1 MKIIIA
7 GSRTIT
13 DINILIEAINKSG
26 FEITCADEIVSGGAR
41 GVDSLGEQYAKEHNI
56 PLTVFKPDWKKHGI
70 KGGVIRNT
78 QMSKYADCAIV
89 VHCGS
94 KGSIDM
100 VNKMRRACKEVFEYK
115 VEE

>member
-7 GSRTIT
+7 GSRTI
-13 DINILIEAINKSG
+13 INMNLLIKAIKLSS
-26 FEITCADEIVSGGAR
+26 FEITSTDEIVSGGAR
-41 GVDSLGEQYAKEHNI
+41 GVDSLGEKYAKQHNI
-56 PLTVFKPDWKKHGI
+56 KLTIFKPNWNKYGI

-78 QMSKYADCAIV
+78 QMSRYADCAIV

-100 VNKMRRACKEVFEYK
+100 INKMKKLNKPVFEYK
-115 VEE
+115 I

>member
-7 GSRTIT
+7 GSRTI
-13 DINILIEAINKSG
+13 INMNLLIKAIKLSS
-26 FEITCADEIVSGGAR
+26 FEITSTDEIVSGGAR
-41 GVDSLGEQYAKEHNI
+41 GVDTLGEKYAKQHNI
-56 PLTVFKPDWKKHGI
+56 KLTIFKPNWDKYGI

-78 QMSKYADCAIV
+78 QMSRYADCAIV

-100 VNKMRRACKEVFEYK
+100 INKMKKLNKPVFEYK
-115 VEE
+115 I

>member
-7 GSRTIT
+7 GSRTI
-13 DINILIEAINKSG
+13 INMNLLIKAIKLSS
-26 FEITCADEIVSGGAR
+26 FEITSTDEIVSGGAR
-41 GVDSLGEQYAKEHNI
+41 GVDTLGEKYAKQHNI
-56 PLTVFKPDWKKHGI
+56 KLTIFKPNWNKYGI

-78 QMSKYADCAIV
+78 QMSRYADCAIV

-100 VNKMRRACKEVFEYK
+100 INKMKKLNKPVFEYK
-115 VEE
+115 I

>member
-7 GSRTIT
+7 GSRTI
-13 DINILIEAINKSG
+13 INMNLLIKAIKLSS
-26 FEITCADEIVSGGAR
+26 FEITSSDEIISGGAR
-41 GVDSLGEQYAKEHNI
+41 GVDSLGEKYAKQHNI
-56 PLTVFKPDWKKHGI
+56 KLTIFKPNWDKYGI

-78 QMSKYADCAIV
+78 QMSRCADCAIV

-100 VNKMRRACKEVFEYK
+100 INKMKKLNKPVFEYK
-115 VEE
+115 I

>member
-7 GSRTIT
+7 GSRTI
-13 DINILIEAINKSG
+13 INMNLLIKAIKLSS
-26 FEITCADEIVSGGAR
+26 FEITSTDEIVSGGAR
-41 GVDSLGEQYAKEHNI
+41 GVDTLGEKYAKQNNI
-56 PLTVFKPDWKKHGI
+56 KLTIFKPNWDKYGI

-78 QMSKYADCAIV
+78 QMSRYADCAIV

-100 VNKMRRACKEVFEYK
+100 INKMKKLNKPVFEYK
-115 VEE
+115 I

>member
-7 GSRTIT
+7 GSRTIS
-13 DINILIEAINKSG
+13 DINILIKAIKLSAI
-26 FEITCADEIVSGGAR
+26 EITSNDEIVSGGAR
-41 GVDSLGEQYAKEHNI
+41 GVDTLGEQYAKQNNI
-56 PLTVFKPDWKKHGI
+56 KLTVFKPDWNKYGI

-78 QMSKYADCAIV
+78 RMSKYADCAIV

-100 VNKMRRACKEVFEYK
+100 VNKMKKINKPVFEYK
-115 VEE
+115 IEN

>member
-7 GSRTIT
+7 GSRTI
-13 DINILIEAINKSG
+13 INMNLLIKAIKLSS
-26 FEITCADEIVSGGAR
+26 FEITSTDEIVSGGAR
-41 GVDSLGEQYAKEHNI
+41 GVDTLGEKYAKQHNI
-56 PLTVFKPDWKKHGI
+56 KLTIFKPNWNKYGI

-78 QMSKYADCAIV
+78 QMSRYADWAIV

-100 VNKMRRACKEVFEYK
+100 INKMKKLNKPVFEYK
-115 VEE
+115 I

>member
-7 GSRTIT
+7 GSRTI
-13 DINILIEAINKSG
+13 INMNLLIKAIKLSS
-26 FEITCADEIVSGGAR
+26 FEITSSDEIISGGAR
-41 GVDSLGEQYAKEHNI
+41 GIDSLGEKYAKQHNI
-56 PLTVFKPDWKKHGI
+56 KLTIFKPNWNKYGI

-78 QMSKYADCAIV
+78 QMSRYADCAIV

-100 VNKMRRACKEVFEYK
+100 INKMKKLNKPVFEYK
-115 VEE
+115 I

>member
-7 GSRTIT
+7 GSRTI
-13 DINILIEAINKSG
+13 INMNLLIKAIKLSS
-26 FEITCADEIVSGGAR
+26 FEITSSDEIISGGAR
-41 GVDSLGEQYAKEHNI
+41 GVDSLGEKYAKQHNI
-56 PLTVFKPDWKKHGI
+56 KLTIFEPNWNKYGI

-78 QMSKYADCAIV
+78 QMSRYADCAIV

-100 VNKMRRACKEVFEYK
+100 INKMKKLNKPVFEYK
-115 VEE
+115 I

>member
-7 GSRTIT
+7 GSRTI
-13 DINILIEAINKSG
+13 INMNLLIKAIKLSS
-26 FEITCADEIVSGGAR
+26 FEITSSDEIISGGAR
-41 GVDSLGEQYAKEHNI
+41 GVDSLGEKYAKQHNI
-56 PLTVFKPDWKKHGI
+56 KLTIFKPNWNKYGI

-78 QMSKYADCAIV
+78 QMSRYADCAIV

-100 VNKMRRACKEVFEYK
+100 INKMKKLNKPVFEYK
-115 VEE
+115 I

>member
-7 GSRTIT
+7 GSRTI
-13 DINILIEAINKSG
+13 INMNLLIKAIKLSS
-26 FEITCADEIVSGGAR
+26 FEITSSDEIISGGAR
-41 GVDSLGEQYAKEHNI
+41 GVDSLGEKYAKQHNI
-56 PLTVFKPDWKKHGI
+56 KLTIFKPNWDKYGI

-78 QMSKYADCAIV
+78 QMSRYADCAIV

-100 VNKMRRACKEVFEYK
+100 INKMKKLNKPVFEYK
-115 VEE
+115 I

>member
-7 GSRTIT
+7 GSRTI
-13 DINILIEAINKSG
+13 INMNLLIKAIKLSS
-26 FEITCADEIVSGGAR
+26 FEITSSDEIISGGAR
-41 GVDSLGEQYAKEHNI
+41 GVDNLGEKYAKQNNI
-56 PLTVFKPDWKKHGI
+56 KLTIFKPNWNKYGI

-78 QMSKYADCAIV
+78 QMSRYADCAIV

-100 VNKMRRACKEVFEYK
+100 INKMKKLNKPVFEYK
-115 VEE
+115 I

>member
-7 GSRTIT
+7 GSRTI
-13 DINILIEAINKSG
+13 INMNLLIKAIKLSS
-26 FEITCADEIVSGGAR
+26 FEITSTDEIVSGGAR
-41 GVDSLGEQYAKEHNI
+41 GIDSLGEKYAKQHNI
-56 PLTVFKPDWKKHGI
+56 KLTIFKPNWNKYGI

-78 QMSKYADCAIV
+78 QMSRYADCAIV

-100 VNKMRRACKEVFEYK
+100 INKMKKLNKPVFEYK
-115 VEE
+115 I

>member
-7 GSRTIT
+7 GSRTI
-13 DINILIEAINKSG
+13 INMNLLIKAIKLSS
-26 FEITCADEIVSGGAR
+26 FEITSTDEIVSGGAR
-41 GVDSLGEQYAKEHNI
+41 GVDTLGEKYAKQNNI
-56 PLTVFKPDWKKHGI
+56 KLTIFKPNWDKYGI

-78 QMSKYADCAIV
+78 QMSRYADCAIV

-100 VNKMRRACKEVFEYK
+100 INKMKKLKNILIY
-115 VEE
+115 

>member
-7 GSRTIT
+7 GSRTI
-13 DINILIEAINKSG
+13 INMNLLIKAIKLSS
-26 FEITCADEIVSGGAR
+26 FEITSTDEIVSGGAR
-41 GVDSLGEQYAKEHNI
+41 GIDSLGEKYAKQHNI
-56 PLTVFKPDWKKHGI
+56 KLTIFKPNWDKYGI

-78 QMSKYADCAIV
+78 QMSRYADCAIV

-100 VNKMRRACKEVFEYK
+100 INKMKKLNKPVFEYK
-115 VEE
+115 I

>member
-7 GSRTIT
+7 GSRTI
-13 DINILIEAINKSG
+13 INMNLLIKAIKLSS
-26 FEITCADEIVSGGAR
+26 FEITSTDEIVSGGAR
-41 GVDSLGEQYAKEHNI
+41 GIDSLGEKYAKQHNI
-56 PLTVFKPDWKKHGI
+56 KLTIFKPNWNKYGI

-78 QMSKYADCAIV
+78 QMSRYADCAIV

-100 VNKMRRACKEVFEYK
+100 INKIKKLNKPVFEYK
-115 VEE
+115 I